1 MIGHPEVSR
10 VRHQLFVMVWTHFI
24 HDFSITIQI
33 RWICHLAVNQLLLAM
48 AQFFTWRDSTAVVPH
63 VKFCSDNSIRIWMRV
78 KWNFHNI
85 GIVIENCWRYGSL
98 VGFIHKSILE
108 PVSLRFFFHRNSK
121 SMEISFQSHLDSNKW
136 SLQNFV
142 HGPTAVLSWRMQKF
156 VAIWWPATELW
167 QGEVSIELELLAKK
181 R

>member
-1 MIGHPEVSR
+1 MCTFAFGKVNCEVLIIHVSVCGILVYPNDSSTIHPMIGHPEVSR

-63 VKFCSDNSIRIWMRV
+63 VKFCSDNSIRIWMRA

-85 GIVIENCWRYGSL
+85 GIVIENCWRNGSL
-98 VGFIHKSILE
+98 VGFIHKFILE
-108 PVSLRFFFHRNSK
+108 PVSLRFFFPSQFK
-121 SMEISFQSHLDSNKW
+121 IDG
-136 SLQNFV
+136 NFV
-142 HGPTAVLSWRMQKF
+142 SLSPRF
-156 VAIWWPATELW
+156 
-167 QGEVSIELELLAKK
+167 
-181 R
+181 